1 MIGNCPKCKEAI
13 RVPAG
18 EPDQDVRCPLC
29 NSEYQL
35 QDVFD
40 RLPPLL
46 ELVGGS
52 AASGNESV
60 GIQIDDGFSD
70 LEVQHAGTQSKNPS
84 NYSRPRR
91 AERSAFKEILK
102 VIGGGVVA
110 IPIGIL
116 CVWWFAGRDPFD
128 LSEKVSEYAPWI
140 VPEKLR
146 AGDQV
151 DDSDFD
157 AIRNE
162 KNSEVESGKQN
173 EPKPVNSDLFF
184 PESKSNEGAKP
195 NEPGK
200 NVERDPQKNPVAS
213 KESVSKKSA
222 ADQSKAT
229 QPATAIKPK
238 PPSPES
244 AGKQEKGDEPVKP
257 APSKSEDEK
266 SIKEGDE
273 ETPLGIAENDRKKVV
288 TWLMSLPWLR
298 IGIGPIVFSKEPSPA
313 MEIELK
319 QAEDFDLAGWVAKG
333 KQEPATEPVLLKI
346 LDSNDA
352 SIEMERVLFAIGWTG
367 TERSVPVL
375 LKCLNRGDA
384 EFLHNVLSVLCE
396 IPDKRAVQQLG
407 SRLQIAAA
415 GQFGLAPR
423 LIVALKEIGTEES
436 LGFVVEAMDSPDEA
450 IVEIATEEYER
461 TTPLPKR
468 STEFEFGGFF

>member
-40 RLPPLL
+40 RLPPIL
-46 ELVGGS
+46 ELVGRS
-52 AASGNESV
+52 AATGNESV

-91 AERSAFKEILK
+91 PERSAFKEILK

-146 AGDQV
+146 GGDQV
-151 DDSDFD
+151 DDPNFD
-157 AIRNE
+157 ATRTE
-162 KNSEVESGKQN
+162 KKSKVKSGNQN

-200 NVERDPQKNPVAS
+200 NVERDPQKNPAVS
-213 KESVSKKSA
+213 KESASKKSA
-222 ADQSKAT
+222 TDQSKAI
-229 QPATAIKPK
+229 QPATAIKPM
-238 PPSPES
+238 PPSPEP
-244 AGKQEKGDEPVKP
+244 AGKKEKGDQPGKP

-266 SIKEGDE
+266 SIKKGDE
-273 ETPLGIAENDRKKVV
+273 ESPLGIAEDDRKKVV
-288 TWLMSLPWLR
+288 TWLKSLPWLR
-298 IGIGPIVFSKEPSPA
+298 IGPIVFSKAPSPE

-319 QAEDFDLAGWVAKG
+319 QAKDFDLAGWVAKG

-352 SIEMERVLFAIGWTG
+352 SIEMERVLFAIGWIG
-367 TERSVPVL
+367 TEKSVPIL
-375 LKCLNRGDA
+375 LNCLSRGDA
-384 EFLHNVLSVLCE
+384 EFQNNVIEVLCE
-396 IPDKRAVQQLG
+396 IPDERAVQQLG
-407 SRLQIAAA
+407 SRLKIAID
-415 GQFGLAPR
+415 GPYGLASS
-423 LIVALKEIGTEES
+423 IIIALKDIGTEDAM
-436 LGFVVEAMDSPDEA
+436 GFVSAAVDATDEELGELA
-450 IVEIATEEYER
+450 IEELER
-461 TTPLPKR
+461 MTPRPKR
-468 STEFEFGGFF
+468 STEFGGFF